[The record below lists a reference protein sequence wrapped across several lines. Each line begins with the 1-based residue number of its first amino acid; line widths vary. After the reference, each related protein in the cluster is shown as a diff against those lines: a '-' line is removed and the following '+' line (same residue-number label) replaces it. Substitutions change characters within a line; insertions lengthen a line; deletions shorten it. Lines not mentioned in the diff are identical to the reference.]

1 MKRFFLITALL
12 MLVGI
17 ASTSTSAQTQPAP
30 RAQPPAPSP
39 QAQPPAT
46 SPRPAASQPTPGA
59 AVPNTRIAILDTS
72 RFGDEKAGITR
83 YLNAV
88 KSVQREFQP
97 KKDELTNLQNRIKAI
112 ADEITKLSG
121 NSVVGPQTILAK
133 QDEGERLQRELK
145 YKKEQADAD
154 VEKRYSE
161 VVGPISTDIGKALDQ
176 YASQHG
182 LTMVLD
188 ISKLLP
194 AVLTV
199 NPAMDITQS
208 FIAEY
213 NSKNP

>member
-1 MKRFFLITALL
+1 MGNMKSIFLITALL
-12 MLVGI
+12 MVVGI

-30 RAQPPAPSP
+30 RTQPPAPSP
-39 QAQPPAT
+39 
-46 SPRPAASQPTPGA
+46 RPAAAQPTPGT

-72 RFGDEKAGITR
+72 RFADDKAGITR

-88 KSVQREFQP
+88 KTVQREFQP
-97 KKDELTNLQNRIKAI
+97 KQAELMNLQNRIKAI
-112 ADEITKLSG
+112 ADEIAKLSG
-121 NSVVGPQTILAK
+121 NSVVGPETIQAK
-133 QDEGERLQRELK
+133 QEERERLQRELK

-161 VVGPISTDIGKALDQ
+161 VVGPISTAIGKAIEQ
-176 YASQHG
+176 YASEHG